1 MYSNRVHWYPQGLVS
16 DYATADLRLTVPA
29 EYQVVASGRMVGS
42 SVSPSPSAAQGE
54 PGSGSTRTSTFVV
67 DRPVRYLSS
76 LITRLQSLGSV
87 VVDVPIVAPAADAG
101 VLAPP
106 RSVYVEVLA
115 TPRMV
120 SRNRQTLELS
130 TAILQFYAATLGE
143 APYPNISVA
152 VLDDNL
158 PGGHSPAY
166 VVALHQ
172 ALPTTP
178 YSWASDPVAFEN
190 RYPNFFLAHEI
201 AHQWWGQAVGWRN
214 YHEQWLSEGLAQY
227 FAVLYA
233 AHDRGPDM
241 LESLIDTMREST
253 EPVLNQGPIA
263 LGYRIGHIRND
274 SRAFRSILYNKAAVV
289 LHMLRRFVG
298 DEAFF
303 AGLRRFYAERRFQKA
318 GTEHFQSAFE
328 AETGLNLDRFF
339 ERWIRGFTIPRI
351 RLSWMTEADGKIGVI
366 RVEQEEDVFDFPL
379 TVQVQ
384 YRDGQSELRTLQ
396 VIGPAFEER
405 FTLSAAL
412 RRVTIRDSLSFYDER

>member
-1 MYSNRVHWYPQGLVS
+1 
-16 DYATADLRLTVPA
+16 
-29 EYQVVASGRMVGS
+29 
-42 SVSPSPSAAQGE
+42 
-54 PGSGSTRTSTFVV
+54 
-67 DRPVRYLSS
+67 
-76 LITRLQSLGSV
+76 V
-87 VVDVPIVAPAADAG
+87 VVDVPIVAPAAGGGA
-101 VLAPP
+101 LAPP
-106 RSVYVEVLA
+106 RSVHVEVLA

-120 SRNRQTLELS
+120 SRNRQTLQAS
-130 TAILQFYAATLGE
+130 TAILQFYATTLGE
-143 APYPNISVA
+143 APYPNVSVA

-241 LESLIDTMREST
+241 LESLIGTMREST
-253 EPVLNQGPIA
+253 EPVLNQGPIS

-274 SRAFRSILYNKAAVV
+274 SRVFRSILYNKAAVV

-318 GTEHFQSAFE
+318 GTAHFQAAFE
-328 AETGLNLDRFF
+328 AETGLKLDRFF
-339 ERWIRGFTIPRI
+339 EQWIGGFTMPRI
-351 RLSWMTEADGKIGVI
+351 RLSWMTEADGTTGVI
-366 RVEQEEDVFDFPL
+366 RVEQADDVFDFPL

-384 YRDGQSELRTLQ
+384 YRDGRSELRTLK
-396 VIGPAFEER
+396 VVGPAFEER
-405 FTLSAAL
+405 FPLSAPL
-412 RRVTIRDSLSFYDER
+412 RRVTVRDSLSFYDER